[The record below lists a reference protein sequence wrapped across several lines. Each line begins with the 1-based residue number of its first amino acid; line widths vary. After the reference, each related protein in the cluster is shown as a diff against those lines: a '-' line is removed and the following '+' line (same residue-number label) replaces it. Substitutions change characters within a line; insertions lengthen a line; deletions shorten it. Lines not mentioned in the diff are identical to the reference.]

1 MRIYNS
7 DKIQSVRCNHIKR
20 ADDLCL
26 LKTYSKMMK
35 GLFQITKNQRKKKK
49 KKRGIVWK
57 VVGCFLLS
65 FSL

>member
-7 DKIQSVRCNHIKR
+7 DKIQSVHCNHIKR

-26 LKTYSKMMK
+26 LTTYSKMVK
-35 GLFQITKNQRKKKK
+35 LLFQIAKNQTKKRKKE
-49 KKRGIVWK
+49 RYSMESC
-57 VVGCFLLS
+57 CFLLS